1 MQVGDGEDCSCF
13 VRLIVAGRCCNGRAE
28 MGAEVFLFGF
38 EFGGFFAEGGC
49 GGVEG
54 VELGV
59 MEDCIVGE
67 EWEE

>member
-1 MQVGDGEDCSCF
+1 
-13 VRLIVAGRCCNGRAE
+13 

-59 MEDCIVGE
+59 DGGGVDFFLFVFLIDDVSYVLDNE
-67 EWEE
+67 